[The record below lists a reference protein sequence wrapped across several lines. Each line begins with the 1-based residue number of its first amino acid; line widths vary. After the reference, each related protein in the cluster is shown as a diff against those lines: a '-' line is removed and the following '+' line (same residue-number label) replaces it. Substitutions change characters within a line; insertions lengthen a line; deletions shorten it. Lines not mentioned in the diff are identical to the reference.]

1 MTVDIRDAF
10 FQEIANYALNDP
22 DFIIITNDMDAFAL
36 AEFKSKYP
44 ERFINSGVAEQN
56 MVNIAAGLASAGKK
70 VLIFGILSFIST
82 RCFEQIKLNIC
93 GMNLP
98 VIIVGIGPGL
108 SFSFDGPTH
117 HATNDITIMRQLPE
131 LRILNPSDENTASA
145 AATIALDFSAPTYV
159 RIDKGKFPII
169 DSVECTEKNALG
181 ELVEVKS
188 GDKKVIIFTGTVFE
202 KTLLIHS
209 QIREDREEVGVICVV
224 QIKPIPNKLISILSS
239 TREIIVIE
247 ENSISGG
254 LFSLVS
260 EIILTQGL
268 NVKAKF
274 VLLKN
279 EQVFKYGD
287 RNWVTT
293 ETEFNS
299 NFNQS

>member
-10 FQEIANYALNDP
+10 FQEIANYALNEP

-44 ERFINSGVAEQN
+44 ERFVNSGVAEQN

-82 RCFEQIKLNIC
+82 RCLEQIKLNIC

-131 LRILNPSDENTASA
+131 LRILNPNDENTASA

-159 RIDKGKFPII
+159 RLDKGQFYHQGF
-169 DSVECTEKNALG
+169 DEKKINDG
-181 ELVEVKS
+181 LVTIKS
-188 GDKKVIIFTGTVFE
+188 DYKKLILITGTVF
-202 KTLLIHS
+202 KQLDDVLTKLNKHIDFYS
-209 QIREDREEVGVICVV
+209 IVNIV
-224 QIKPIPNKLISILSS
+224 QIQPIPKSLIELLSVA
-239 TREIIVIE
+239 EKVIIIE
-247 ENSISGG
+247 ENSMSGG
-254 LFSLVS
+254 ILNLIS
-260 EIILTQGL
+260 EIIVQQKF
-268 NVKAKF
+268 KAEVDYVTLQQKQF
-274 VLLKN
+274 
-279 EQVFKYGD
+279 FSYGT
-287 RNWVTT
+287 RNWLI
-293 ETEFNS
+293 EKHKEESKNIFN
-299 NFNQS
+299 

>member
-82 RCFEQIKLNIC
+82 RCLEQIKLNIC

-131 LRILNPSDENTASA
+131 LRILNPNDENTASA

-159 RIDKGKFPII
+159 RLDKGQFYSKGF
-169 DSVECTEKNALG
+169 DEKKINDGL
-181 ELVEVKS
+181 
-188 GDKKVIIFTGTVFE
+188 VIIKSDYKKLILITGTVF
-202 KTLLIHS
+202 KQLDDVLTKLNKDIDFYS
-209 QIREDREEVGVICVV
+209 IVNIV
-224 QIKPIPNKLISILSS
+224 QIQPIPKSLIELLSVA
-239 TREIIVIE
+239 EKVIIIE
-247 ENSISGG
+247 ENSMSGG
-254 LFSLVS
+254 ILNLIS
-260 EIILTQGL
+260 EIIVQQ
-268 NVKAKF
+268 KF
-274 VLLKN
+274 KTEVDYVTLQQK
-279 EQVFKYGD
+279 QFFSYGT
-287 RNWVTT
+287 RNWLI
-293 ETEFNS
+293 EKHKEESKNIFN
-299 NFNQS
+299 

>member
-36 AEFKSKYP
+36 AEFKSKCP

-82 RCFEQIKLNIC
+82 RCLEQIKLNIC

-131 LRILNPSDENTASA
+131 LRILNPNDENTASA

-159 RIDKGKFPII
+159 RLDKGQFYYQGF
-169 DSVECTEKNALG
+169 DEKKINDG
-181 ELVEVKS
+181 LVTIKS
-188 GDKKVIIFTGTVFE
+188 DYKKLILITGTVF
-202 KTLLIHS
+202 KQLDDVLTKLNKHIDFYS
-209 QIREDREEVGVICVV
+209 IVNIV
-224 QIKPIPNKLISILSS
+224 QIQPIPKSLIELLSVA
-239 TREIIVIE
+239 EKVIIIE
-247 ENSISGG
+247 ENSMSGG
-254 LFSLVS
+254 ILNLIS
-260 EIILTQGL
+260 EIIVQQ
-268 NVKAKF
+268 KF
-274 VLLKN
+274 KTEVDYVTLQQKH
-279 EQVFKYGD
+279 FFSYGN
-287 RNWVTT
+287 RNWLI
-293 ETEFNS
+293 EKHKEESKNIFN
-299 NFNQS
+299 

>member
-10 FQEIANYALNDP
+10 FQEIANYALKDP

-36 AEFKSKYP
+36 AEFKSKHP

-98 VIIVGIGPGL
+98 VVIVGIGPGL

-145 AATIALDFSAPTYV
+145 AAAIALDFSAPTYV
-159 RIDKGKFPII
+159 RLDKGKFH
-169 DSVECTEKNALG
+169 SKFS
-181 ELVEVKS
+181 K
-188 GDKKVIIFTGTVFE
+188 DKKTNSGIVKVENNDKNLIIFTGSVFDQVE
-202 KTLLIHS
+202 AVLKNLHKNEESFSIINVLQIQPVPKSLIDLLSIAHR
-209 QIREDREEVGVICVV
+209 IIIIEENTMSGGIF
-224 QIKPIPNKLISILSS
+224 NLIS
-239 TREIIVIE
+239 EIIVQNKLNIE
-247 ENSISGG
+247 VDYSLLQREQIFSYGTREWLIENHRE
-254 LFSLVS
+254 VS
-260 EIILTQGL
+260 KIL
-268 NVKAKF
+268 
-274 VLLKN
+274 
-279 EQVFKYGD
+279 
-287 RNWVTT
+287 
-293 ETEFNS
+293 
-299 NFNQS
+299 

>member
-1 MTVDIRDAF
+1 MRVDIRDAF
-10 FQEIANYALNDP
+10 FQEIANHALNDP

-159 RIDKGKFPII
+159 RLDKGQFYYQGFDEKKI
-169 DSVECTEKNALG
+169 DDG
-181 ELVEVKS
+181 LVTIKS
-188 GDKKVIIFTGTVFE
+188 DYKKLILITGTVF
-202 KTLLIHS
+202 KQL
-209 QIREDREEVGVICVV
+209 DEVLTKLNKHIDFYSIINIV
-224 QIKPIPNKLISILSS
+224 QIQPIPKSLIELLSVA
-239 TREIIVIE
+239 EKVIVIE
-247 ENSISGG
+247 ENSMSGG
-254 LFSLVS
+254 ILNLIS
-260 EIILTQGL
+260 EIIIQQ
-268 NVKAKF
+268 KF
-274 VLLKN
+274 KTEVDYITLQQK
-279 EQVFKYGD
+279 QFFSYGT
-287 RNWVTT
+287 RNWLI
-293 ETEFNS
+293 EKHKEESKNIFN
-299 NFNQS
+299 